1 MINKKTKNTNPK
13 TQKTKK
19 KTKNTRAK
27 TKNKNKPRK
36 FKSLNQKEEERK
48 GKMGNGKRGEWSPVV
63 SGVLRM
69 EDRSA
74 QFESSMNLV
83 VWYTKPPSSYLI
95 RIVQIYLPYVGHPT
109 PQETIPP
116 FFRSPFFLSFLLLSG

>member
-74 QFESSMNLV
+74 QFESSMNSV
-83 VWYTKPPSSYLI
+83 VWCSAVCTVPNH
-95 RIVQIYLPYVGHPT
+95 RVHT
-109 PQETIPP
+109 
-116 FFRSPFFLSFLLLSG
+116 